1 MYVSPN
7 EMRRVVL
14 HGFQRHCTRIIP
26 QEDVQEY
33 VRIEEGKVAAYCYY
47 VDHLFAMWMVDIG
60 LVQFYTDEG
69 TMLQTFDLSALAAEP
84 RRAA

>member
-14 HGFQRHCTRIIP
+14 DSFQRHCTRIIP
-26 QEDVQEY
+26 REDMQEY
-33 VRIEEGKVAAYCYY
+33 VRVEQGKVVAYCYY
-47 VDHLFAMWMVDIG
+47 VDDLFAMWMVDIG
-60 LVQFYTDEG
+60 LVQFYNETG
-69 TMLQTFDLSALAAEP
+69 AMLHTFDLSMPATEI